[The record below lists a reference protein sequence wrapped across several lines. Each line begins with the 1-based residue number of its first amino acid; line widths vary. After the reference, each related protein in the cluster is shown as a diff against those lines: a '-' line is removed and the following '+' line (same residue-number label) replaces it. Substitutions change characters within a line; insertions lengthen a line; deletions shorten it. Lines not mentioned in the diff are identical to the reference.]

1 MLIEG
6 STTLQHLNID
16 QINLRNRV
24 LLIMWPLVRSKSLQS
39 IHISNNDIPD
49 TKVQTLL
56 AVFQIKTFDGD
67 LFDQGKSQ
75 KFSGY

>member
-67 LFDQGKSQ
+67 LFDQGKS
-75 KFSGY
+75 